1 MTMLSQV
8 RQPGRVPAL
17 TPGSA
22 RAPRAQR
29 LICHASTSEEGTGT
43 NVGAFCSID
52 GSGKRLADQ
61 SLAEKEASF
70 LEALQSYYYEGK
82 SNLTDEEFENL
93 KDDLLWSGSKVAVL
107 SSDEQ
112 RFMEAT
118 MSYNRG
124 KPILSDEE
132 YDELRAELKA
142 KDSVVVAAGP
152 RCSIRSRK
160 LYSDAKP
167 DYLKMTLLNVPAAL
181 LVLGFIF
188 AIDDITG
195 FEITKAIELPP
206 PYSILFLWGLVFPT
220 IYVIS
225 TSLTNIVLPDALILT
240 ANCPN
245 CNTENQA
252 YFGGIFNIEGNRKE
266 TIAVCKNCK
275 ADLKYTAL
283 RREVT
288 VEKSGEEKAAE
299 AEEKKRKKA
308 EAAAAR
314 KKAAAAAAN
323 K

>member
-1 MTMLSQV
+1 MQ
-8 RQPGRVPAL
+8 
-17 TPGSA
+17 
-22 RAPRAQR
+22 
-29 LICHASTSEEGTGT
+29 
-43 NVGAFCSID
+43 
-52 GSGKRLADQ
+52 
-61 SLAEKEASF
+61 
-70 LEALQSYYYEGK
+70 ALQSYYYDGK
-82 SNLTDEEFENL
+82 SSLTDVEFENL

-118 MSYNRG
+118 ISYNRG

-132 YDELRAELKA
+132 YDELRVELKSQ
-142 KDSVVVAAGP
+142 DSIVVAAGP

-160 LYSDAKP
+160 VYSDAKP

-225 TSLTNIVLPDALILT
+225 TSLTNIVLPDALILS
-240 ANCPN
+240 ADCPN
-245 CNTENQA
+245 CGTENQA

-266 TIAVCKNCK
+266 TVAVCSNCN
-275 ADLKYTAL
+275 ADLKYTAI

-288 VEKSGEEKAAE
+288 VEKTGEEKAAE
-299 AEEKKRKKA
+299 AAEKKRKKA
-308 EAAAAR
+308 AAAEAR
-314 KKAAAAAAN
+314 KKATATAS
-323 K
+323 KE

>member
-1 MTMLSQV
+1 MQ
-8 RQPGRVPAL
+8 
-17 TPGSA
+17 
-22 RAPRAQR
+22 
-29 LICHASTSEEGTGT
+29 
-43 NVGAFCSID
+43 
-52 GSGKRLADQ
+52 
-61 SLAEKEASF
+61 
-70 LEALQSYYYEGK
+70 ALQSYYYDGK
-82 SNLTDEEFENL
+82 SSLTDEEFENL

-118 MSYNRG
+118 MSYNAG
-124 KPILSDEE
+124 KPILSDDEF
-132 YDELRAELKA
+132 DELRAELKA

-167 DYLKMTLLNVPAAL
+167 DYLKLTLLNVPAAL
-181 LVLGFIF
+181 IVLGFIF

-225 TSLTNIVLPDALILT
+225 TSLTNIVLPDALILN
-240 ANCPN
+240 APCPN
-245 CNTENQA
+245 CGTENQA

-266 TIAVCKNCK
+266 TIAVCSNCN
-275 ADLKYTAL
+275 ADLKYTAI

-288 VEKSGEEKAAE
+288 VEKSGEEKAAA

-308 EAAAAR
+308 AAAAAK
-314 KKAAAAAAN
+314 KKAAAAAS

>member
-1 MTMLSQV
+1 MLQ
-8 RQPGRVPAL
+8 
-17 TPGSA
+17 
-22 RAPRAQR
+22 
-29 LICHASTSEEGTGT
+29 
-43 NVGAFCSID
+43 
-52 GSGKRLADQ
+52 
-61 SLAEKEASF
+61 
-70 LEALQSYYYEGK
+70 ALQSYYYEGK
-82 SNLTDEEFENL
+82 SKLTDEEFENL
-93 KDDLLWSGSKVAVL
+93 KEDLLWSGSKVAIL

-118 MSYNRG
+118 ISYNNG

-132 YDELRAELKA
+132 YDELRAVLKS

-160 LYSDAKP
+160 VYSDAKP
-167 DYLKMTLLNVPAAL
+167 DYLKLTLLNVPAAL

-188 AIDDITG
+188 AIDDLTG

-240 ANCPN
+240 APCPN
-245 CNTENQA
+245 CGTENQA

-266 TIAVCKNCK
+266 TVAVCSGCN
-275 ADLKYTAL
+275 ADLKYTSL

-288 VEKSGEEKAAE
+288 IEKTGEQKAEEKA
-299 AEEKKRKKA
+299 EKRRKKA
-308 EAAAAR
+308 AAEEAR
-314 KKAAAAAAN
+314 KKKAAAAAAAAE